1 MIKNDSISDAKLMV
15 LLSYLNDKEFK
26 ELGLWVRSPVHNN
39 SQSVLVLYDIIKKKY
54 RKKDN
59 KIDSLSMM
67 KHLSLLPRTAQQKDI
82 CPRHKQELRRGMH
95 LFSEQIE
102 NFLIWKQMQTETI
115 ICKRKLMDALF
126 ARQAYQLVPAVM
138 NKARKVHQASP
149 LRDIKHYEM
158 EYLLTETNLYMDIVL
173 KNRDTAASMQKA
185 VDTLRH
191 YTLSQLLRYYCGMV
205 NTGKVVKTENN
216 DSFIGVLTEYLEN
229 SEDLNIFIVR
239 IYYMLLKVLKKEEIK
254 DYYELKKQLFEQLHF
269 FDAKAL
275 RELLNFLSN
284 YCNRMI
290 HKGNPQFIEE
300 KFELY
305 TVGLERECWT
315 KDIAFSPHQ
324 FIQIISTALKL
335 NKITWANDFIAQ
347 YGNQLSPN
355 LRDNMLN
362 YGYALCAFE
371 AGKYDAAHGF
381 SSQIDAIEDFIF
393 RLRIKIL
400 LIKIYY
406 DKNELTYKNIDT
418 HPINAELEAIKHFVL
433 PSTNKKIAEVS
444 RQRYGNFANFFKRIL
459 NRKKKIID
467 KKNLSITNI
476 QVLKTELADLQ
487 PLTERAWL
495 AEKLDELIE
504 EVST

>member
-1 MIKNDSISDAKLMV
+1 MKNDSINDSKLMV
-15 LLSYLNDKEFK
+15 LLGYLNDKEFK
-26 ELGLWVRSPVHNN
+26 ELGLWVHSPIHNN
-39 SQSVLVLYDIIKKKY
+39 SRNVLVLYDVIKKKY
-54 RKKDN
+54 RKKD
-59 KIDSLSMM
+59 KEMDSLSMI
-67 KHLSLLPRTAQQKDI
+67 KHLNLLPRTAKQKDI
-82 CPRHKQELRRGMH
+82 CPRHKQELRRAMH
-95 LFSEQIE
+95 LFSEQVE
-102 NFLIWKQMQTETI
+102 NFLIWKQTQTETI
-115 ICKRKLMDALF
+115 MCKRKLMDALS
-126 ARQAYQLVPAVM
+126 ARQAYELVPAVM
-138 NKARKVHQASP
+138 NKTRKIHQASP

-158 EYLLTETNLYMDIVL
+158 EYLLAETSLYMDIVL
-173 KNRDTAASMQKA
+173 KNRDTADSMEKA

-216 DSFIGVLTEYLEN
+216 DHFISMLTKYLEN
-229 SEDLNIFIVR
+229 SEDLKIFAVR
-239 IYYMLLKVLKKEEIK
+239 IYYLLLKVLKKEEIK
-254 DYYELKKQLFEQLHF
+254 DYYELKKLLFEQLHF
-269 FDAKAL
+269 FDAKEL

-290 HKGNPQFIEE
+290 HKGNGQFVEE

-315 KDIAFSPHQ
+315 KGTAFSPHQ

-335 NKITWANDFIAQ
+335 NKITWANDFIIK
-347 YGNQLSPN
+347 YGDKLSLE
-355 LRDNMLN
+355 LRNNMLN
-362 YGYALCAFE
+362 YGHALCAFE
-371 AGKYDAAHGF
+371 AGKYDLAHDF
-381 SSQIDAIEDFIF
+381 LSQINTIEDFIF

-418 HPINAELEAIKHFVL
+418 HPINNELETIKHFVL

-467 KKNLSITNI
+467 KIPPKVANI
-476 QVLKTELADLQ
+476 QALKTELADLQ

-495 AEKLDELIE
+495 TKKLDELIE
-504 EVST
+504 EVGT

>member
-1 MIKNDSISDAKLMV
+1 M
-15 LLSYLNDKEFK
+15 
-26 ELGLWVRSPVHNN
+26 
-39 SQSVLVLYDIIKKKY
+39 
-54 RKKDN
+54 
-59 KIDSLSMM
+59 
-67 KHLSLLPRTAQQKDI
+67 
-82 CPRHKQELRRGMH
+82 
-95 LFSEQIE
+95 
-102 NFLIWKQMQTETI
+102 
-115 ICKRKLMDALF
+115 
-126 ARQAYQLVPAVM
+126 
-138 NKARKVHQASP
+138 
-149 LRDIKHYEM
+149 
-158 EYLLTETNLYMDIVL
+158 ETNTNTTHYVQTKTYGRTFCQTSLAETSLYMDIVL
-173 KNRDTAASMQKA
+173 KNRDTAYSMEKT

-205 NTGKVVKTENN
+205 NTGKIVKTENN
-216 DSFIGVLTEYLEN
+216 YYFISMLTKYLEN
-229 SEDLNIFIVR
+229 SEDLNIFAVR

-254 DYYELKKQLFEQLHF
+254 DYYELKKYLFEQLHF
-269 FDAKAL
+269 FDAKEL

-290 HKGNPQFIEE
+290 HKGNVRFAKE

-305 TVGLERECWT
+305 SVGLERECWT
-315 KDIAFSPHQ
+315 KDTAFSPHQ

-335 NKITWANDFIAQ
+335 NKTTWANDFIIK
-347 YGNQLSPN
+347 YGDKLSPD
-355 LRDNMLN
+355 LRNNMLN

-371 AGKYDAAHGF
+371 AGKYDVAHDF
-381 SSQIDAIEDFIF
+381 LSQIDTIEDFIF

-418 HPINAELEAIKHFVL
+418 HPINTELETIKHFVL

-467 KKNLSITNI
+467 KVPPNIASI
-476 QVLKTELADLQ
+476 QALKTELADLQ

-495 AEKLDELIE
+495 AKKLDDLIE
-504 EVST
+504 EVRT